1 MRNIILIFAALF
13 IFNLD
18 TIQAQN
24 ISTNEFYI
32 NIPSK
37 PNVFINDSI
46 LNIIVNQKLK
56 TENNFI
62 IKDTMFNVLLQKIGK
77 LNEVW
82 LFNWDGYKIKLYEG
96 VKCVNNTMLLSS
108 LTTSNYNVDS
118 TVTLNTIMNFLIPIS
133 ETIKIE
139 NIPTVV
145 LFWSTST
152 GIKKEDN
159 PFDWE
164 RIIQKKYNSEVNIM
178 KVNLDVNDSWS
189 TDKKKEFLAMYQTI
203 INIYKEKTI
212 ID

>member
-203 INIYKEKTI
+203 INIYKEKTK